1 MNNHNSSSP
10 GNVPFVSIV
19 ILNYNGI
26 DYLENCLE
34 SVYKTTDCTFEVL
47 LIDNNSSDDSIF
59 YVTKTFKDVKI
70 ISLDKNYG
78 FAEAYNL
85 GIKVVKEEHICLINN
100 DILVTENWL
109 HPIREKIKKNPLAI
123 IQPTILDINNVEY
136 FEYAGASGGYID
148 KYGYPYCRGRI
159 FNTLEKDKG
168 QYSDS
173 KIFWAS
179 GACFFISKKV
189 FYKIGGF
196 DKRFFA
202 HMEEIDLCWRAFN
215 LGFEC
220 YSITSSKV
228 FHVGAATIKR
238 NSKKTYL
245 NYRNSLIMLT
255 KNLPL
260 NNLLPTLFTRLI
272 LDIISSIK
280 FLLEGNI
287 SYFIAIYKA
296 HISYFYMIKIFSY
309 YSFRRTCF
317 FDFSNY
323 SRLPNIIFFFK
334 FFFKINCGVYFYN
347 FFFNIFYW

>member
-1 MNNHNSSSP
+1 MKI
-10 GNVPFVSIV
+10 GIV
-19 ILNYNGI
+19 IINWNGLNLLKK
-26 DYLENCLE
+26 YLKAIIEN
-34 SVYKTTDCTFEVL
+34 SDDSSFYI
-47 LIDNNSSDDSIF
+47 IDNNSSDDSIF
-59 YVTKTFKDVKI
+59 YVTNKFKNVKI

-85 GIKVVKEEHICLINN
+85 GIKEVKEEHICLINN
-100 DILVTENWL
+100 DILVSENWL
-109 HPIREKIKKNPLAI
+109 NPIREKIKKNPLSI

-159 FNTLEKDKG
+159 FNTLEKDQG

-189 FYKIGGF
+189 FHKIGGF
-196 DKRFFA
+196 DKSFFA

-220 YSITSSKV
+220 YSVTSSKV

-296 HISYFYMIKIFSY
+296 HISYFYMIRSILNERENSSKQP
-309 YSFRRTCF
+309 
-317 FDFSNY
+317 NY
-323 SRLPNIIFFFK
+323 
-334 FFFKINCGVYFYN
+334 FKINSIVYKYFVLGKKK
-347 FFFNIFYW
+347 FFQL

>member
-1 MNNHNSSSP
+1 MKI
-10 GNVPFVSIV
+10 GIV
-19 ILNYNGI
+19 IINWNGLNLLKK
-26 DYLENCLE
+26 YLKVIIEN
-34 SVYKTTDCTFEVL
+34 SDDSSFYI
-47 LIDNNSSDDSIF
+47 IDNNSSDDSIF

-85 GIKVVKEEHICLINN
+85 GIKEVKEEHICLINN
-100 DILVTENWL
+100 DILVSENWL
-109 HPIREKIKKNPLAI
+109 HPIREKIKKNPLSI
-123 IQPTILDINNVEY
+123 IQPSILDINNVEY

-260 NNLLPTLFTRLI
+260 NNLLPTLFIRLI
-272 LDIISSIK
+272 LDIISSMK
-280 FLLEGNI
+280 FLLECNI

-296 HISYFYMIKIFSY
+296 HISYFYMIRSILNERENSSKQP
-309 YSFRRTCF
+309 
-317 FDFSNY
+317 NY
-323 SRLPNIIFFFK
+323 
-334 FFFKINCGVYFYN
+334 FKINSIVYKYFVLGKKK
-347 FFFNIFYW
+347 FFQL